1 MADVS
6 FTTATAAYAKGLA
19 DAASARAVAP
29 DQAASA
35 APGSGASFTDFVS
48 DALAAARET
57 GLEAERAATRAVAGE
72 VSLQEV
78 VTSITN
84 AEVTL
89 QTVVALRD
97 RVISAYN
104 DILRMPI

>member
-6 FTTATAAYAKGLA
+6 FTTAAAAYAKGLA
-19 DAASARAVAP
+19 DAASARA
-29 DQAASA
+29 A
-35 APGSGASFTDFVS
+35 APGSESFSDYVS

-57 GLEAERAATRAVAGE
+57 GLEAERATTRALAGE

-104 DILRMPI
+104 DIMRMPI

>member
-6 FTTATAAYAKGLA
+6 FTAAAAAYARGLA
-19 DAASARAVAP
+19 DAAPR
-29 DQAASA
+29 ASA
-35 APGSGASFTDFVS
+35 PGGAESFGDLVA

-57 GLEAERAATRAVAGE
+57 GLEAEQTATRALAGE
-72 VSLQEV
+72 VGLQEV
-78 VTSITN
+78 VTSITS
-84 AEVTL
+84 AELTL

-104 DILRMPI
+104 DIMRMPI